1 MPNLTKKQFLDTSK
15 TRSKQSVRKMG
26 NLYVNIENQPN
37 RYNVMRAES
46 ILVSQDLMK
55 RQSAGGEEV
64 TLPLLSKYV
73 LDALGCTYSD
83 EPADY
88 SLIRNQTDTAIIENE
103 AIFNA
108 TDWKL
113 IKNKGI
119 PATDKF
125 INIAD
130 DPFYKLD
137 DDLPHRVQNS
147 EDEKIK
153 KIYPTQPL

>member
-64 TLPLLSKYV
+64 TLPLLSKY
-73 LDALGCTYSD
+73 S
-83 EPADY
+83 
-88 SLIRNQTDTAIIENE
+88 R
-103 AIFNA
+103 
-108 TDWKL
+108 
-113 IKNKGI
+113 
-119 PATDKF
+119 
-125 INIAD
+125 
-130 DPFYKLD
+130 
-137 DDLPHRVQNS
+137 
-147 EDEKIK
+147 
-153 KIYPTQPL
+153 